1 MTPINA
7 IAKVRFSSAKA
18 QRVHL
23 IQGQAVEADLLC
35 LESQQEM
42 PLQGDGSVLYVVTG
56 TATLIGP
63 QGRDTLPAGQLVGTD
78 ADRTLANISEQR
90 LVCLLLRGGK

>member
-23 IQGQAVEADLLC
+23 VESHPLSADLLC
-35 LESQQEM
+35 LESRQEIAV
-42 PLQGDGSVLYVVTG
+42 PSPAILYAITG
-56 TATLIGP
+56 AATVI
-63 QGRDTLPAGQLVGTD
+63 DTHGKLELSAGQLVALEVD
-78 ADRTLANISEQR
+78 ATVSNPHEQR
-90 LVCLLLRGGK
+90 LVCLAYHTS

>member
-23 IQGQAVEADLLC
+23 VESHPLSADLLC
-35 LESQQEM
+35 LESRQEIAVQS
-42 PLQGDGSVLYVVTG
+42 PAILYAITG
-56 TATLIGP
+56 GAAVADVHGKQELS
-63 QGRDTLPAGQLVGTD
+63 AGQLVALEAD
-78 ADRTLANISEQR
+78 AAVSNPHEQR
-90 LVCLLLRGGK
+90 LVCLVYHSS